1 MLGLNGEMNV
11 RRHFG
16 IWPFLDR
23 ISVRVQ
29 IAVATVVICA
39 SVGIGGAVTA
49 AMIGRAKAVELIG
62 RQMAEQAS
70 SMTDHL
76 DRGMFERY
84 REIGVIAGSDLLRP
98 VWERNPRAMQGTL
111 ELLQKSLPDYAWIG
125 FATPDGQVRAATR
138 QMLEGTSVAERPWFM
153 AGKFSP
159 YIGDVH
165 EAVLLG
171 GLLGSRP
178 QHEPFRFVDI
188 AHPVFSTADHLIG
201 VLGAHLSW
209 DWAAEVREAVLALN
223 QSSAGVEI
231 IVLDAEGRALLGAMF
246 GEPLLA
252 PAQVA
257 QIKQQRRGHGL
268 SIGPD
273 PDAWMTGYSVSTG
286 HRGYP
291 GLDWIVIARQ
301 PSDIAGRPV
310 RDLVLTIILAGI
322 GLSLLGGMAA
332 WWVAGRL
339 TRPIRAITAEAD
351 RIGRD
356 PAAHM
361 LARHGG
367 TREVA
372 QLSRALRSLLR
383 RLGLTEEKLHHA
395 KRDIEEQAVA
405 SRALSENVERLRE
418 LADID
423 PLSGLLNRRGF
434 LDRAG
439 RQFAIAQRYRHS
451 VAIVVADIDHFKQ
464 VNDRYGHAAGDA
476 AIRSVCRRLQA
487 AARETDLLARFGGE
501 EFVIMLM
508 ESNIEA
514 ATAYAERARRLIA
527 ETPVELDA
535 EGIAAGAGP
544 ETGPGAGAPSLRLTI
559 SLGCTSLRP
568 GDRDVQD
575 AIDRADL
582 ALYAAKTAGRNQ
594 VRTAPA

>member
-1 MLGLNGEMNV
+1 LRKHIRIRPV
-11 RRHFG
+11 F
-16 IWPFLDR
+16 DR

-39 SVGIGGAVTA
+39 CVGIGGAVMA
-49 AMIGRAKAVELIG
+49 ALIGRAKAVELIG
-62 RQMAEQAS
+62 RQMAELAS

-84 REIGVIAGSDLLRP
+84 REIGVIARSDLLRP

-111 ELLQKSLPDYAWIG
+111 EMLQKSLPDYAWIG
-125 FATPDGQVRAATR
+125 FASPDGQVRAATR
-138 QMLEGTSVAERPWFM
+138 QMLEGASVAERPWFK

-159 YIGDVH
+159 FIGDVH
-165 EAVLLG
+165 EAMLLA
-171 GLLGSRP
+171 GLLGPRT
-178 QHEPFRFVDI
+178 QQEPFRFVDV
-188 AHPVFSTADHLIG
+188 AHPVYSAGDHLIG
-201 VLGAHLSW
+201 VIGAHLSW

-223 QSSAGVEI
+223 QSSEGADI
-231 IVLDAEGRALLGAMF
+231 IVLDADGRALLGAPF
-246 GEPLLA
+246 GQPLLSSA
-252 PAQVA
+252 QIAQV
-257 QIKQQRRGHGL
+257 KQQRRGHGL
-268 SIGPD
+268 KIGPD
-273 PDAWMTGYSVSTG
+273 PEAWMTGFSVSTG

-301 PSDIAGRPV
+301 PADIAGQPV
-310 RDLVLTIILAGI
+310 RDLVRTIILTGI

-356 PAAHM
+356 PAVHM

-383 RLGLTEEKLHHA
+383 RLGLTEEMLHHA
-395 KRDIEEQAVA
+395 KRDIAEQALT
-405 SRALSENVERLRE
+405 SRALTENVERLRQ
-418 LADID
+418 LADVD

-439 RQFAIAQRYRHS
+439 RQFAIAQRYGHP

-476 AIRSVCRRLQA
+476 AIRSVCERLQA

-508 ESNIEA
+508 ESNIDA
-514 ATAYAERARRLIA
+514 ANAYAERARPLIA
-527 ETPVELDA
+527 ETPVQLDA
-535 EGIAAGAGP
+535 DGTAAG
-544 ETGPGAGAPSLRLTI
+544 TGAGSLHLTI
-559 SLGCTSLRP
+559 SLGCTVIRP

-575 AIDRADL
+575 AIDRADI

-594 VRTAPA
+594 VRTASG